1 MKRLKYNE
9 IKSNFNQ
16 VQFDYLLSKF
26 GIDEYQLFEEPN
38 GDLRLVTDTVDSI
51 IRVYVMEAGTL
62 AIA

>member
-16 VQFDYLLSKF
+16 VQFDHLLSKF
-26 GIDEYQLFEEPN
+26 GIDEYQLIEEPN
-38 GDLRLVTDTVDSI
+38 GDVRLLTEDIDSV